1 MTNVK
6 TRSEW
11 RTEGAFTNLTTSTPR
26 QTERDNSDEA
36 TTRAKIQI
44 DRALHNSRMCTA
56 RMAWVTYEPGF
67 ISAISDSEIKFS
79 VDLSRGTC
87 SETKSDLARS
97 SAFETCGEMRVNQT
111 GGRTINVH
119 CCSHTR
125 QQYTGVNISKRI
137 ALGLRVVPEW
147 QCQGQACS
155 PRR

>member
-26 QTERDNSDEA
+26 QTERDHSDEA
-36 TTRAKIQI
+36 TTRAKIQMN
-44 DRALHNSRMCTA
+44 RALHNSRMCTA

-67 ISAISDSEIKFS
+67 ISAMSDSEIKFS

-111 GGRTINVH
+111 GGRDHQHSLLQPHSATIH
-119 CCSHTR
+119 WCEYIQT
-125 QQYTGVNISKRI
+125 Y
-137 ALGLRVVPEW
+137 
-147 QCQGQACS
+147 S
-155 PRR
+155 PRTACRT